1 MSGFPYGADLYGWDS
16 SLLFLPSFLYSL
28 DDALGD
34 GWLLDGTGYLTCR
47 LSSLWFLYFGRLSF
61 S

>member
-1 MSGFPYGADLYGWDS
+1 MFGFPYGADFYGWDS
-16 SLLFLPSFLYSL
+16 SLLFLPSFLSSP

-34 GWLLDGTGYLTCR
+34 GWLLVDTGYLTCR